1 MNRILFLITI
11 KKASMT
17 RQKNPV
23 VPADDVIGNKIYL
36 IRGKKV
42 MLDKDLAELYQVTT
56 ANLNKAVRRN
66 VKRFPADFMFQL
78 SEDEHKDL
86 IFQNGTS
93 SWGGTRKWHRNQ
105 EQELVLEE
113 KANRIDR

>member
-1 MNRILFLITI
+1 
-11 KKASMT
+11 
-17 RQKNPV
+17 
-23 VPADDVIGNKIYL
+23 
-36 IRGKKV
+36 

-78 SEDEHKDL
+78 SKDEYKDL

-93 SWGGTRKWHRNQ
+93 SWGGTRKWPYAFPSRN
-105 EQELVLEE
+105 
-113 KANRIDR
+113 R